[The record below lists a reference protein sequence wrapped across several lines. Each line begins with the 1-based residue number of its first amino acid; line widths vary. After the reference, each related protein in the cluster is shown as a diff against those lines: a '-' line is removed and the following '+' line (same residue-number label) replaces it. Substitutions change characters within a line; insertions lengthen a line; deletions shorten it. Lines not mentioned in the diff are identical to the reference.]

1 MNCLFIDKTR
11 EKIMPFKAIAYMDMV
26 FVGGDRGKYDMM
38 TGVIL
43 IKNRFGCHKFDLTM
57 EQCLLLMAEG
67 EELNTSFT
75 PSPTA

>member
-26 FVGGDRGKYDMM
+26 FVGGDGGKYD
-38 TGVIL
+38 L

-67 EELNTSFT
+67 EELNSSFT
-75 PSPTA
+75 PSTTA